1 MTSRNYSVEQ
11 SKVNYKIN
19 EILFTKS
26 LSSETK
32 CDQKVIIAIKVIKT
46 GLRKLKQ
53 NSYIYI
59 HLNFLKLYVQHLITI
74 YTKADNYDPTIN
86 IYDGA
91 SLFTTLYY
99 TFLILTL

>member
-32 CDQKVIIAIKVIKT
+32 CDQKVIIAIKVIKA
-46 GLRKLKQ
+46 GLRKLK
-53 NSYIYI
+53 
-59 HLNFLKLYVQHLITI
+59 
-74 YTKADNYDPTIN
+74 
-86 IYDGA
+86 
-91 SLFTTLYY
+91 
-99 TFLILTL
+99 

>member
-11 SKVNYKIN
+11 SNVDYKIN

-32 CDQKVIIAIKVIKT
+32 CNQKVIIAIKVIKA
-46 GLRKLKQ
+46 GLRKLK
-53 NSYIYI
+53 YVCGGIAIYI
-59 HLNFLKLYVQHLITI
+59 HLSLLRLHVQHTITI

-86 IYDGA
+86 IYDDT
-91 SLFTTLYY
+91 SLFT
-99 TFLILTL
+99 ILFTRF

>member
-11 SKVNYKIN
+11 SNVHDKIN

-32 CDQKVIIAIKVIKT
+32 WNQKVIIAIKVIKA

-53 NSYIYI
+53 FRGGI
-59 HLNFLKLYVQHLITI
+59 
-74 YTKADNYDPTIN
+74 AIN
-86 IYDGA
+86 IYT
-91 SLFTTLYY
+91 SKLFKVVCTTYKNH
-99 TFLILTL
+99 FCKHR